1 MAQTAAKSALTGRVT
16 DASGSA
22 VANATVTATSIEI
35 GQMQSATTGPDGTYK
50 LDLAPGNYRVKLEAT
65 GFKTV
70 EIPSVTVRGAE
81 TAVPDEKLELEEQ
94 SAGKPTSAQQDNLPN
109 APSSSTTAP
118 SLSDLGLSPEQTRGN
133 PQEQALLDK
142 RTHMLKIHQRM
153 GLITTIPL
161 IASVVTSLNAG
172 GKREGTASRDLH
184 VALGAL
190 TGDLYA
196 ITAYYAIRAPRIP
209 GTKKRGPIKFHEA
222 MAWIHGPGMIL
233 TPILGAMAFSQKNS
247 GERVH
252 GVAQAH
258 GPVAIVTAG
267 AFGAALLSVSVKF

>member
-1 MAQTAAKSALTGRVT
+1 MLSNLWRESVSRLLVITLFGMLGPALMAQTAAKSALTGRVT

-161 IASVVTSLNAG
+161 IHLLPCF
-172 GKREGTASRDLH
+172 R
-184 VALGAL
+184 
-190 TGDLYA
+190 
-196 ITAYYAIRAPRIP
+196 
-209 GTKKRGPIKFHEA
+209 TKLSMICAKERGRGYVE
-222 MAWIHGPGMIL
+222 
-233 TPILGAMAFSQKNS
+233 
-247 GERVH
+247 E
-252 GVAQAH
+252 QAH
-258 GPVAIVTAG
+258 GSADDRGAEASGGGTESGRCGARGGRVQAHALRLEGEVRWHGREPGAG
-267 AFGAALLSVSVKF
+267 SEAAAG